1 MDENSIDV
9 EIIDTVENSINNI
22 FSTLSNMYKLTSGDM
37 SPEQISELEIIQEQL
52 IGIAEQYVNNNKEQ
66 RQ

>member
-52 IGIAEQYVNNNKEQ
+52 IGIAEQYVNNNKE
-66 RQ
+66 